1 MKIFHDI
8 DPNIPVYSTKP
19 IIPLIGQCDLMININ
34 PEQNQP
40 STVILE
46 GLIMK
51 KPVINVELDELNNDL
66 HYDNM
71 SPIISLSYKSDIQK
85 YVSQLFNDPSFYENL
100 NKKSAKFLEHY
111 LSNHKNA
118 SNTLAKYLKSFV

>member
-1 MKIFHDI
+1 
-8 DPNIPVYSTKP
+8 
-19 IIPLIGQCDLMININ
+19 
-34 PEQNQP
+34 
-40 STVILE
+40 
-46 GLIMK
+46 
-51 KPVINVELDELNNDL
+51 VELDELNNDL
-66 HYDNM
+66 HYDSM